1 MSTVLGAHV
10 LERGGTHGSSTSPL
24 LRSLVSAILG
34 ANVLPTYPRADVTFV
49 SRRGRLARRRL
60 GQALSRLPGRDRR
73 LRARPLP
80 PGGDGRDPRPARP
93 PLAHVQPLLDAA
105 DGRARHP
112 PLGSV
117 RRRAGVLRQLG
128 RGGDRGRPQVRAQG
142 HRQDG
147 HRRARRL
154 VPRPYLRGPVD
165 DGSAGEASRVRA
177 ARARRPLRPP
187 ERRGVAGGRRRRR
200 QRRLRPPRAHP
211 GRGRNPPGYAR
222 LPRDSG
228 RARGGTRRPALL
240 RRDPVRPGSHRHVL
254 RPRAARDQASARRA
268 GKGARQWAADRR
280 ASS

>member
-1 MSTVLGAHV
+1 M
-10 LERGGTHGSSTSPL
+10 
-24 LRSLVSAILG
+24 SAILG
-34 ANVLPTYPRADVTFV
+34 AQRPTDLSARRRDVRV
-49 SRRGRLARRRL
+49 GRGRLARRRL
-60 GQALSRLPGRDRR
+60 GQAVPRLPGRDRR

-80 PGGDGRDPRPARP
+80 PGRDRRDPRPARP
-93 PLAHVQPLLDAA
+93 SLAHVQPLLDAA

-128 RGGDRGRPQVRAQG
+128 CGGDRGRPQVRAQG

-154 VPRPYLRGPVD
+154 VPRTYLRGPVD

-200 QRRLRPPRAHP
+200 QRRLRPPRARP

-222 LPRDSG
+222 LPRDGG
-228 RARGGTRRPALL
+228 RR
-240 RRDPVRPGSHRHVL
+240 S
-254 RPRAARDQASARRA
+254 PRATAACSSTTRSSAAWVAPARSSPTSSSGSSPSSSRSRRGSPMGCRSAR
-268 GKGARQWAADRR
+268 
-280 ASS
+280 SS